1 MISENNLNVVD
12 IFPIET
18 EKIKYSKETQTNL
31 EIKSNYENE
40 STDDGADDSRVK
52 NQNEEHMPKKSKLF
66 NFD

>member
-52 NQNEEHMPKKSKLF
+52 NQNEEDMPKKSKLF

>member
-1 MISENNLNVVD
+1 LISENNLNVVD

-40 STDDGADDSRVK
+40 STDDGADDSRIK
-52 NQNEEHMPKKSKLF
+52 NQNEEDMPKKSKLF